1 MVVRKNRKLS
11 FRYSD
16 YSDSQVAEM
25 LTAVDGKCRL
35 LWFAYDI
42 CHLIES
48 SFFRNIM
55 LSDTNDPRYVCEMV
69 VRYCHITD
77 MVTVTYKETER

>member
-16 YSDSQVAEM
+16 YTDCKIAEM
-25 LTAVDGKCRL
+25 LTAIDGKARL
-35 LWFAYDI
+35 LWFSYGLCA
-42 CHLIES
+42 LIES
-48 SFFRNIM
+48 AYFRNIM
-55 LSDTNDPRYVCEMV
+55 LSDTRDPRYVCEMV

-77 MVTVTYKETER
+77 MVTITYKETER